1 MVAPGRILF
10 AWQLGANYG
19 HLATDLPVAECLR
32 RRGHDVSFAVA
43 DMRVAA
49 EILSPSGFSF
59 TPIPGPISPSV
70 PSPPPAS
77 YAQIMHAC
85 GFGDHRDLVRLLDAW
100 SALITQADA
109 RVLVADHAPMAVL
122 AAHLVDIPTVMI
134 GSGFT
139 IPPMVSPLPSIRP
152 WEVIKLDRLQHVESI
167 VLSNINAIIAR
178 LGKPPFTRLAELFA
192 HPKRLLTTFPELD
205 PYGTRE
211 DGRYIGPISS
221 ESNSKA
227 VTWRSGSLPRIFAY
241 LRPTVPRIAAI
252 LTALEESAAQVI
264 VAMPG
269 ASSELQQ
276 HFESTSVT
284 LLSHAVPLA
293 PLLSDADLVVSYG
306 GAGTIAQSLLA
317 GVPMLLVPENAEQY
331 LSAMQVANLG
341 AGVLVVLKQED
352 NDIARALEQLL
363 GNPTYREGAR
373 RIATRYQSFDRDD
386 AASTAASIIA
396 QCLQ

>member
-32 RRGHDVSFAVA
+32 RKGHDVSFAVA

-49 EILSPSGFSF
+49 EILSAPGFSF
-59 TPIPGPISPSV
+59 TPSPAPVSASV

-85 GFGDHRDLVRLLDAW
+85 GFGDHRDFVRLLDAW
-100 SALITQADA
+100 SALITRADIG
-109 RVLVADHAPMAVL
+109 VLVADHAPMAVL
-122 AAHLVDIPTVMI
+122 AAHLLDIPAVMI

-152 WEVIKLDRLQHVESI
+152 WEITQSDRLQQVESI
-167 VLSNINAIIAR
+167 VLSNINASIAR

-192 HPKRLLTTFPELD
+192 RPKKLLTTFPELD

-211 DGRYIGPISS
+211 EGSYIGPISS

-227 VTWRSGSLPRIFAY
+227 VKWRPGSLPRIFAY
-241 LRPTVPRIAAI
+241 LRPTVPGIAAI
-252 LTALEESAAQVI
+252 LTALEESVAQVI
-264 VAMPG
+264 VVMPG
-269 ASSELQQ
+269 ASREMQQ
-276 HFESTSVT
+276 HFASTSVT
-284 LLSHAVPLA
+284 LLSHAVPLT
-293 PLLSDADLVVSYG
+293 PLLSGADLVISYG

-317 GVPMLLVPENAEQY
+317 GVPMLLVPQNAEQY

-341 AGVLVVLKQED
+341 AGVLVGLNQED
-352 NDIARALEQLL
+352 NDIAQVLQKLL
-363 GNPTYREGAR
+363 ADPTYRAGAR
-373 RIATRYQSFDRDD
+373 RIAARYQSFDRDA

>member
-1 MVAPGRILF
+1 MVVRGRILF

-49 EILSPSGFSF
+49 EILSPPGFSF
-59 TPIPGPISPSV
+59 TPIPAPVSLSV

-85 GFGDHRDLVRLLDAW
+85 GFGNHRDLVRLLDAW
-100 SALITQADA
+100 SALITHADVG
-109 RVLVADHAPMAVL
+109 VLVADHAPMAVL
-122 AAHLVDIPTVMI
+122 AAHLADIPTVMI

-152 WEVIKLDRLQHVESI
+152 WEIIQSDRLQQVESI

-192 HPKRLLTTFPELD
+192 RPKRLLTTFPELD

-211 DGRYIGPISS
+211 DGRYVGPISS

-227 VTWRSGSLPRIFAY
+227 VNWRSGSLPRIFAY

-252 LTALEESAAQVI
+252 LTALEESVAQVI

-269 ASSELQQ
+269 ASSELQR

-284 LLSHAVPLA
+284 LLSHAVPLT

-317 GVPMLLVPENAEQY
+317 GVPMLLAPQNAEQY
-331 LSAMQVANLG
+331 LSAMKVANLG
-341 AGVLVVLKQED
+341 AGVLVGMQED

-363 GNPTYREGAR
+363 GNPAYREGAR
-373 RIATRYQSFDRDD
+373 RIAAKYRSFDRDD
-386 AASTAASIIA
+386 AASTAASVIA

>member
-1 MVAPGRILF
+1 MVKPGRILF

-49 EILSPSGFSF
+49 EILSHPGFSF
-59 TPIPGPISPSV
+59 TPIPGPMSPSV

-100 SALITQADA
+100 SALITHADVG
-109 RVLVADHAPMAVL
+109 VLVADHAPMAVL
-122 AAHLVDIPTVMI
+122 AAHLADIPTVMI
-134 GSGFT
+134 GGGFT

-152 WEVIKLDRLQHVESI
+152 WEIIQSDRLQQVESI

-192 HPKRLLTTFPELD
+192 RPKRLLTTFPELD

-211 DGRYIGPISS
+211 DGTYIGPISS
-221 ESNSKA
+221 ESHSRA
-227 VTWRSGSLPRIFAY
+227 VNWRSGSLPRIFAY

-252 LTALEESAAQVI
+252 LTALEESVAQVI

-284 LLSHAVPLA
+284 LLGHAVPLT

-317 GVPMLLVPENAEQY
+317 GVPMLLVPQNAEQY
-331 LSAMQVANLG
+331 LSAVQVANLG
-341 AGVLVVLKQED
+341 AGVLVGLKPED
-352 NDIARALEQLL
+352 NDIARVLEQLL
-363 GNPTYREGAR
+363 GNPAYREGAR
-373 RIATRYQSFDRDD
+373 RIATRYQSFDRGD